1 MHYIK
6 MHLLLSLVYIWLRS
20 GNERSFLSR
29 LNCPDEVK
37 SQKNYKK
44 KLFTDI
50 PIHAFQRRNHYDP
63 EWNKCVIVY
72 LSVRRFMPVFEL
84 KEWNVCSIVTALIW
98 IYVLVGLKAVISIWS
113 NWPFFLTHILYVLS
127 CVKHCL
133 APWSATKYTFL
144 A

>member
-6 MHLLLSLVYIWLRS
+6 MQLLLSLVYIWLRS

-37 SQKNYKK
+37 SQKNYYYFIF
-44 KLFTDI
+44 L
-50 PIHAFQRRNHYDP
+50 
-63 EWNKCVIVY
+63 WNKCVIVY

-98 IYVLVGLKAVISIWS
+98 IYVLVGVKAVISIWS
-113 NWPFFLTHILYVLS
+113 NWPFFLTHIQYVLS
-127 CVKHCL
+127 WVKHCL